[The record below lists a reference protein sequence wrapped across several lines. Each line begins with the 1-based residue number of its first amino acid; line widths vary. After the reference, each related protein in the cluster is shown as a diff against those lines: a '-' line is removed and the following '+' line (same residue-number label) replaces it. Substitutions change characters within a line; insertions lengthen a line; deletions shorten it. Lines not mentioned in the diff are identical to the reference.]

1 MTSAALE
8 VLSRHD
14 DGFFVLVEG
23 GRIDYAGHANDAG
36 SMLHEIL
43 DFDDAVGKGL
53 EFQRNHPDTLVLVT
67 GDHGTGGFSFDYAN
81 FGPIPERTL
90 DSGVV
95 YHPGHEYPDLD
106 PLRILFRQDASYGY
120 ILKKAGDD
128 PEKLVELV
136 RAHTGLEMTVDE
148 AKETLVRD
156 EQGLA
161 WITEKRPFY
170 SDPTDNAEALLGRA
184 LARHDYVVWSSGG
197 HTSDL
202 VPTYGRG
209 PGAANLRGFYPNT
222 HIYEVMRTA
231 LESGHTVSAGS
242 ASP

>member
-1 MTSAALE
+1 
-8 VLSRHD
+8 
-14 DGFFVLVEG
+14 
-23 GRIDYAGHANDAG
+23 
-36 SMLHEIL
+36 
-43 DFDDAVGKGL
+43 
-53 EFQRNHPDTLVLVT
+53 
-67 GDHGTGGFSFDYAN
+67 
-81 FGPIPERTL
+81 
-90 DSGVV
+90 
-95 YHPGHEYPDLD
+95 
-106 PLRILFRQDASYGY
+106 
-120 ILKKAGDD
+120 
-128 PEKLVELV
+128 
-136 RAHTGLEMTVDE
+136 MTVDE